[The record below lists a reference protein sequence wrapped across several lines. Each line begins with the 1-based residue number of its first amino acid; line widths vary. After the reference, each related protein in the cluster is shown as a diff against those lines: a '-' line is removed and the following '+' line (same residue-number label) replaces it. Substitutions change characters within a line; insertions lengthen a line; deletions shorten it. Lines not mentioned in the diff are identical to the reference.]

1 MGKKIYVPPK
11 KPRLKSGGGWRMAA
25 NQHNSL
31 RRNKQAP
38 DERNVHP
45 DEGQQQAASE
55 LDPSFVNPDGSINF
69 WATLNTT
76 PAKEDEPEE
85 K

>member
-1 MGKKIYVPPK
+1 M
-11 KPRLKSGGGWRMAA
+11 SA
-25 NQHNSL
+25 NQHSL
-31 RRNKQAP
+31 LQRNKQAHH
-38 DERNVHP
+38 ERSTHP
-45 DEGQQQAASE
+45 DEGQKQAASE

-69 WATLNTT
+69 WATLITT